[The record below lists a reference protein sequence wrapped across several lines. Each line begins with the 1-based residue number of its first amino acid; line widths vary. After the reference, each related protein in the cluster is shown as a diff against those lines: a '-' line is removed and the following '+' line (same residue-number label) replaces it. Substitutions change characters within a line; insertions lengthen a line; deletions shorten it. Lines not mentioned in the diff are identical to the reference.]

1 LEGVSLKRVLLKKQG
16 LFERT
21 SLLFLFFIKCMIW
34 YRSVD
39 DAPAA
44 GAEATIAIG
53 EKERYSDFRIISTEP
68 KNHFLVN
75 VNTFP

>member
-1 LEGVSLKRVLLKKQG
+1 MTWHRWVED
-16 LFERT
+16 
-21 SLLFLFFIKCMIW
+21 M
-34 YRSVD
+34 
-39 DAPAA
+39 PAA